1 MSQLTNSKDLER
13 FTVGS
18 SMIDVIVLIETVNY
32 LDNKESCYCNA
43 RTDDGKRVVVKG
55 YKKSAIALRQNVN
68 PNAKVA
74 FSDLSA
80 TKVYFPQFSDLK
92 IDLLFTEN
100 STADLL
106 KQISKKEFNQLQ
118 EPDEIPLCKVKD
130 FHGKIIWTRGYL
142 RAPLRY
148 VSYPPGSGDKKYGG
162 ALYDDSNPSTRVE
175 MYVTNDNE
183 MLKRFYELDE
193 VVVYGKAFF
202 KGNACSI
209 LVDTYANVKLV
220 ASENQKTIAR
230 NGDCHSSQEN

>member
-1 MSQLTNSKDLER
+1 MAQLTNSKDLER

-43 RTDDGKRVVVKG
+43 RTEDGRRVVVKG
-55 YKKSAIALRQNVN
+55 YKKSASILKEHVN

-106 KQISKKEFNQLQ
+106 KQVSKKELNQLSD
-118 EPDEIPLCKVKD
+118 PNEIPLNKVKMH
-130 FHGKIIWTRGYL
+130 HGKVIWTRGHL
-142 RAPLRY
+142 RAPLRFVY
-148 VSYPPGSGDKKYGG
+148 YPPGSGERKYGG
-162 ALYDDSNPSTRVE
+162 ALYDDSDSNTRVE

-183 MLKRFYELDE
+183 MLKRFYEGDE
-193 VVVYGKAFF
+193 ILVYGKAFF

-209 LVDTYANVKLV
+209 MVDTYSNIKLV
-220 ASENQKTIAR
+220 AADSQKTIAC
-230 NGDCHSSQEN
+230 NGNSHSPDLI

>member
-18 SMIDVIVLIETVNY
+18 SMIDKVVLIETVNY

-55 YKKSAIALRQNVN
+55 YKKSAIDLKQNVN

-106 KQISKKEFNQLQ
+106 KQISKKEFSRLQ
-118 EPDEIPLCKVKD
+118 EPDEIPLGKVKD
-130 FHGKIIWTRGYL
+130 FHGKLIWTRGYL
-142 RAPLRY
+142 RTPLRY
-148 VSYPPGSGDKKYGG
+148 VFYPPGSGDKKYGG
-162 ALYDDSNPSTRVE
+162 ALYDDSDPTTRVE
-175 MYVTNDNE
+175 MYVVNDNE

-193 VVVYGKAFF
+193 VIVYGKAFF

-220 ASENQKTIAR
+220 ATENQKTIAR
-230 NGDCHSSQEN
+230 NGNSDSSSPI